1 MLLRK
6 QSPEINI
13 WSHANGGSSM
23 IDFELTEEEI
33 KWQKKSK
40 DFAEENVKPVS
51 LKLDKRAIQDHGS
64 NVVRKLSEEGFLCL
78 SIPREYGGAG
88 LKPVSLAIIVEEL
101 AVADAGVAFTVSMN
115 LFPPVQVFGNEK
127 QKDTVLPK
135 LCERKEPKQ
144 IGFALTEPDA
154 GSDVSAISTR
164 AELEGDHFILRGRKC
179 FISNGGVAQ
188 YYTLFANADRTK
200 GAKGISAFIVPGDTA
215 GLAAGKVE
223 DKMGF
228 RSSPT
233 AELILEDVTIP
244 KENLLVGIGHGFPI
258 AMGFLDS
265 ARTLSC
271 GAVSVGLARAALET
285 ALSFYEKTPEKK
297 KKVANQQIISHAL
310 ADMAAAIEASRLL
323 IWKAAWLS
331 EKGLPVTKDSA
342 MAKFY
347 SSDMAMKVATDAL
360 QTIGL
365 NGYSQEFPLE
375 KLLRDAKVLQI
386 YEGTNQIQRVVV
398 SRSLFSN

>member
-1 MLLRK
+1 MV
-6 QSPEINI
+6 
-13 WSHANGGSSM
+13 
-23 IDFELTEEEI
+23 DFALTEEELN
-33 KWQKKSK
+33 WQKKSR
-40 DFAEENVKPVS
+40 DFAAENVRPVCCAM
-51 LKLDKRAIQDHGS
+51 DQGTDRDHGAE
-64 NVVRKLSEEGFLCL
+64 VARKLSEEGYLCL
-78 SIPREYGGAG
+78 SVPREYGGAG
-88 LKPVSLAIIVEEL
+88 LKPVSLAVIVEEL
-101 AVADAGVAFTVSMN
+101 AVTDPGVAFTVSMN

-127 QKDTVLPK
+127 QKEKVLPQ
-135 LCERKEPKQ
+135 LCAHKEPKQ

-154 GSDVSAISTR
+154 GSDVAAISTR
-164 AELEGDHFILRGRKC
+164 AELQGDHFILRGRKC
-179 FISNGGVAQ
+179 FISNGGVAH
-188 YYTLFANADRTK
+188 YYTVFANADKSK

-233 AELILEDVTIP
+233 AELILEDVKIP
-244 KENLLVGIGHGFPI
+244 KENLLLEIGQGFPI

-271 GAVSVGLARAALET
+271 GAVSVGLARGALET
-285 ALSFYEKTPEKK
+285 VLSFYKKTPEKG
-297 KKVANQQIISHAL
+297 KKVINQQIISHAL
-310 ADMAAAIEASRLL
+310 ADMAAGIEASRLL
-323 IWKAAWLS
+323 VWKAAWMS

-347 SSDMAMKVATDAL
+347 ASDMAMKVATDAL
-360 QTIGL
+360 QMIGL

-398 SRSLFSN
+398 SRGLFVN